1 MNSIKLEQVC
11 KQIGE
16 FKLGPMNVAIP
27 AGSSV
32 AIIGDNGAGK
42 STLLKMIMG
51 LAKEDS
57 GHIQLFDQDRILGD
71 SSWKERIA
79 YQPQTVSGCSGL
91 KGSEIKKLIARFS
104 SSFDEERFSHYVD
117 KLNIPLNKRFDKLS
131 QGVQKKLT
139 LALTL
144 AQPQDLMIFDEPMA
158 AIDLMAQKL
167 VIDEMVQLM
176 DEHLERTII
185 FTSHQLH
192 DIRKFADYL
201 LLIRQGEFLGMFE
214 KDDLASKFTRYWLDK
229 PLEQAIP
236 YILTTSDDRREIIS
250 YKGNL
255 TEQALHK
262 SDIRIIR
269 KANVGLD
276 ETLPAILSGEL
287 DLKNCH
293 DQHYAGTI

>member
-1 MNSIKLEQVC
+1 MSVIKFEQVC

-16 FKLGPMNVAIP
+16 FELGPINVAIP

-32 AIIGDNGAGK
+32 AVIGDNGAGK

-51 LAKEDS
+51 LAKEDR
-57 GHIQLFDQDRILGD
+57 GRIQLFDQNRVLGD
-71 SSWKERIA
+71 NGWKKRIA
-79 YQPQTVSGCSGL
+79 YQPQTTSGCSSL
-91 KGSEIKKLIARFS
+91 KGSEMKKLIAHFS
-104 SSFDEERFSHYVD
+104 SSFDEERFSRYVRE
-117 KLNIPLNKRFDKLS
+117 LNIPLNKRFDKLS
-131 QGVQKKLT
+131 QGVQKKLI

-144 AQPQDLMIFDEPMA
+144 AQPQDVMIFDEPMA

-176 DEHLERTII
+176 DEDLERTIL

-214 KDDLASKFTRYWLDK
+214 KDDLASKFTRFWLDQ
-229 PLEQAIP
+229 PLQQP
-236 YILTTSDDRREIIS
+236 VSCVVHTSGDGREIIS
-250 YKGNL
+250 YKENI
-255 TEQALHK
+255 TEQELNK
-262 SDIRIIR
+262 SNTHIIR

-276 ETLPAILSGEL
+276 EILPAVLSGEL

-293 DQHYAGTI
+293 NQHYAGII

>member
-1 MNSIKLEQVC
+1 MSVIKFEQVC

-16 FKLGPMNVAIP
+16 FELGPVNVAIP

-51 LAKEDS
+51 LAKEDR
-57 GHIQLFDQDRILGD
+57 GHIQLFEQNRVLGD
-71 SSWKERIA
+71 NSWKERIA
-79 YQPQTVSGCSGL
+79 YQPQTTSGCSSL
-91 KGSEIKKLIARFS
+91 KGSEMKKLIAHFS
-104 SSFDEERFSHYVD
+104 SSFDEERFSHYVRE
-117 KLNIPLNKRFDKLS
+117 LNIPLNKRFDKLS
-131 QGVQKKLT
+131 QGVQKKLI

-144 AQPQDLMIFDEPMA
+144 AQPQDVMIFDEPMA

-176 DEHLERTII
+176 DEDLERTIL

-214 KDDLASKFTRYWLDK
+214 KDDLASKFTRFWLDQ
-229 PLEQAIP
+229 PLQQPISHV
-236 YILTTSDDRREIIS
+236 IHTSDDGREVIS
-250 YKGNL
+250 YKENI
-255 TEQALHK
+255 TEQELNK
-262 SDIRIIR
+262 SNAHIIR

-276 ETLPAILSGEL
+276 ETLPAILSGEF

-293 DQHYAGTI
+293 TQHYAGII

>member
-1 MNSIKLEQVC
+1 MSVIKLEQVC

-16 FKLGPMNVAIP
+16 FGLGPINVAIP
-27 AGSSV
+27 TGSSV

-57 GHIQLFDQDRILGD
+57 GRIQLFEQDRALGD
-71 SSWKERIA
+71 SSWKKRIA
-79 YQPQTVSGCSGL
+79 YQPQTTSGCNGL
-91 KGSEIKKLIARFS
+91 TGAEIKKLIAHFS
-104 SSFDEERFSHYVD
+104 FSFDEERFSRYVD

-176 DEHLERTII
+176 DENLERTIL

-229 PLEQAIP
+229 PLEQSLP
-236 YILTTSDDRREIIS
+236 YVINTNDDRQEIIS
-250 YKGNL
+250 YKGNI
-255 TEQALHK
+255 TEQELNK
-262 SDIRIIR
+262 NDIHIIR

-276 ETLPAILSGEL
+276 EILPAMLSGEL
-287 DLKNCH
+287 DLKDCH
-293 DQHYAGTI
+293 DQHYAGII